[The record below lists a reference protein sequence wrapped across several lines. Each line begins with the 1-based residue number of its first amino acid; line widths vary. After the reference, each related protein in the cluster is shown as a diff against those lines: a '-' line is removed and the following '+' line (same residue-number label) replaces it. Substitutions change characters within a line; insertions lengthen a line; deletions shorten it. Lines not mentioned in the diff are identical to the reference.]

1 MNILDSCT
9 FYEVDQT
16 KLNSEQ
22 PRNFV
27 GDSLDEG
34 SLILSLEEIKNAVI
48 PEEAIDWESGEF
60 DQEELNYIL
69 TDKIGRLPH
78 YLVIALG
85 CRWNSASGYMFTDEI
100 TKTCDRSYDV
110 SLDLVEEGK
119 NAIKCRESMVVISHY
134 VPMGGTTYIIGLTE
148 EEFELL
154 EEKELDKLIEIAEA
168 RF

>member
-22 PRNFV
+22 LRNFV

-34 SLILSLEEIKNAVI
+34 SLIISLEEIKNADI
-48 PEEAIDWESGEF
+48 PEEAIDWESGGF
-60 DQEELNYIL
+60 DREELNYIL

-78 YLVIALG
+78 YLVIACG
-85 CRWNSASGYMFTDEI
+85 CRWNGASGYMFTDEI
-100 TKTCDRSYDV
+100 TKTCERSYDI
-110 SLDLVEEGK
+110 SLDLVEEGR
-119 NAIKCRESMVVISHY
+119 NAIKCRESSHD

-154 EEKELDKLIEIAEA
+154 EDKELDKLIEITEA

>member
-9 FYEVDQT
+9 FYEVDLT

-22 PRNFV
+22 LRNFV

-34 SLILSLEEIKNAVI
+34 RLILSLEAIKNADI
-48 PEEAIDWESGEF
+48 PEEVIDWESGEF

-78 YLVIALG
+78 YLVVACG
-85 CRWNSASGYMFTDEI
+85 CRWDGASGYMFTDEI
-100 TKTCDRSYDV
+100 TKTCERSYDI
-110 SLDLVEEGK
+110 SLDLVEEGR
-119 NAIKCRESMVVISHY
+119 NAIKCREYSHD

-154 EEKELDKLIEIAEA
+154 EEKELDNLIEIAEA

>member
-9 FYEVDQT
+9 FCEVDQT

-22 PRNFV
+22 LRNFV

-34 SLILSLEEIKNAVI
+34 SLILSLEQIKNADI

-60 DQEELNYIL
+60 DREELNYIL

-78 YLVIALG
+78 YLVVARG
-85 CRWNSASGYMFTDEI
+85 CRWNGASGYMFTDEI
-100 TKTCDRSYDV
+100 TKTCERSYDV

-119 NAIKCRESMVVISHY
+119 NAIKCRESSHD

>member
-1 MNILDSCT
+1 MNILDSCI

-22 PRNFV
+22 LRNFV

-34 SLILSLEEIKNAVI
+34 SLILSLEEIKNADI
-48 PEEAIDWESGEF
+48 PEEAIDWESGGF
-60 DQEELNYIL
+60 DREELNYIL

-78 YLVIALG
+78 YLVIACG
-85 CRWNSASGYMFTDEI
+85 CRWNGASGYMFTDEI
-100 TKTCDRSYDV
+100 TKTCERSYDI
-110 SLDLVEEGK
+110 SLDLLEEGR
-119 NAIKCRESMVVISHY
+119 NAIKCRESSHD

-154 EEKELDKLIEIAEA
+154 EDKELDKLIEITEA

>member
-22 PRNFV
+22 LRNFV

-34 SLILSLEEIKNAVI
+34 SLILSLEQIKNADI
-48 PEEAIDWESGEF
+48 PEEAIDWESGGF
-60 DQEELNYIL
+60 DREELNYIL

-78 YLVIALG
+78 YLVIACG
-85 CRWNSASGYMFTDEI
+85 CRWNGASGYMFTDEI
-100 TKTCDRSYDV
+100 AKTCERSYDV
-110 SLDLVEEGK
+110 SLDLVEEGR
-119 NAIKCRESMVVISHY
+119 NAIKCRESSHD

-154 EEKELDKLIEIAEA
+154 EEKELDKLIKIAEA

>member
-1 MNILDSCT
+1 MNILESCT

-22 PRNFV
+22 LRNFV

-34 SLILSLEEIKNAVI
+34 SLILSLEEIKNADI
-48 PEEAIDWESGEF
+48 LEEVIDWESGEF
-60 DQEELNYIL
+60 DECMLESLLDEIV
-69 TDKIGRLPH
+69 GRYPH

-85 CRWNSASGYMFTDEI
+85 GKWNRASGYMFTNEI
-100 TKTCDRSYDV
+100 TKTCERSYAI
-110 SLDLVEEGK
+110 SLDLVEEGR
-119 NAIKCRESMVVISHY
+119 NAIKCRESSHD

-154 EEKELDKLIEIAEA
+154 EEKELDKLIKIAEA

>member
-22 PRNFV
+22 LRNFV

-34 SLILSLEEIKNAVI
+34 SLILSLEQIKNADI
-48 PEEAIDWESGEF
+48 PEEAIDWESGGF
-60 DQEELNYIL
+60 DREELNYIL

-78 YLVIALG
+78 YLVIACS
-85 CRWNSASGYMFTDEI
+85 CRWNGASGYMFTDEI
-100 TKTCDRSYDV
+100 AKTCERSYDV
-110 SLDLVEEGK
+110 SLDLVEEGR
-119 NAIKCRESMVVISHY
+119 NAIKCRESSHD

>member
-1 MNILDSCT
+1 MNILESCT

-22 PRNFV
+22 LRNFV

-34 SLILSLEEIKNAVI
+34 SLILSLEEIKNADI
-48 PEEAIDWESGEF
+48 LEEVIDWESGEF
-60 DQEELNYIL
+60 DECMLESLLDEIV
-69 TDKIGRLPH
+69 GRYPH

-85 CRWNSASGYMFTDEI
+85 GKWNRASGYMFTNEI
-100 TKTCDRSYDV
+100 TKTCERSYAI

-119 NAIKCRESMVVISHY
+119 NAIKCRESSHD

>member
-22 PRNFV
+22 LRNFV

-34 SLILSLEEIKNAVI
+34 SLILSLEQIKNADI
-48 PEEAIDWESGEF
+48 PEEAIDWESGGF
-60 DQEELNYIL
+60 DREELNYIL

-78 YLVIALG
+78 YLVIACS
-85 CRWNSASGYMFTDEI
+85 CRWNGASGYMFTDEI
-100 TKTCDRSYDV
+100 TKTCERSYDI

-119 NAIKCRESMVVISHY
+119 NAIKCRESSHD

-154 EEKELDKLIEIAEA
+154 EEKELYKLIEIAEA